1 MECRAWWSE
10 RRERVLALVDIN
22 LAVDKAM
29 WDVINEMGLARYRRR
44 GGVDRREVIEGV
56 LGRFHRDGHRLLP
69 AESYD
74 DDEVA
79 AVR

>member
-1 MECRAWWSE
+1 
-10 RRERVLALVDIN
+10 
-22 LAVDKAM
+22 M